1 MRSWLL
7 TASVALSSWAGG
19 DADAD
24 AVCSTLAPS
33 AVTQT
38 EEASLGGS
46 CEDWVEE
53 IGGAYDDGAK
63 AKVRAAKPGDIAID
77 GQGDDRA
84 QGTSADLLAIEAE
97 KSGSSWK
104 LSKLSE
110 GV

>member
-1 MRSWLL
+1 MK
-7 TASVALSSWAGG
+7 
-19 DADAD
+19 
-24 AVCSTLAPS
+24 
-33 AVTQT
+33 QT

-77 GQGDDRA
+77 GDKATIEHKAPVLGIPL
-84 QGTSADLLAIEAE
+84 TIEAE